1 QHALVLSA
9 GDRLE
14 AVTGTGAG
22 LTADHGDGAGVAA
35 ELRPIGDSAG
45 VDGGDLLQGQVGD
58 GVLSVDDHG
67 DAVQGHDGLSQAARL
82 LVIGQ

>member
-1 QHALVLSA
+1 MARGGTDRLDHGAGRAQLLGQHALVLSA

-45 VDGGDLLQGQVGD
+45 VDGGRSAPGSGRRR
-58 GVLSVDDHG
+58 G
-67 DAVQGHDGLSQAARL
+67 SQR
-82 LVIGQ
+82 